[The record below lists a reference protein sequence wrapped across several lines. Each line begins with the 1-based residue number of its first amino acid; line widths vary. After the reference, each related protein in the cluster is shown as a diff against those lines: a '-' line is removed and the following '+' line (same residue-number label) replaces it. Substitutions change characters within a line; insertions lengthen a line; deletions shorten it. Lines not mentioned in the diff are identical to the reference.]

1 MDFNTQNLSSLQ
13 NRVANISSMYKVSL
27 NELGTASAST
37 FSNTHRYRDDQKNEQ
52 SLTELIEKTQI
63 LVG

>member
-1 MDFNTQNLSSLQ
+1 MDFNTQNPNSLQ

-27 NELGTASAST
+27 NELGTASDST
-37 FSNTHRYRDDQKNEQ
+37 FSNTHRYRDDQTNEQ
-52 SLTELIEKTQI
+52 SITELIEKTQI